1 MQHLANLDC
10 FFLAK
15 EMDASLAGGFFEN
28 FYDYGE
34 GVFRLRFGKQS
45 VLFDLQGFAFVAD
58 ASFPEPPRQPSSFAM
73 LLRKRFESAKLES
86 VVQSGFDRIFE
97 FSFTSKQYG
106 RHSLVVELFGKRGNL
121 LLLDSERRIVKP
133 FAKVSYAARSLA
145 DGVAYV
151 MPPSE
156 KKHPLELKQSDFE
169 GKGRI
174 VSFLSKQ
181 TSLAPFYLEEACA
194 RAGIALDEDVS
205 ALSAAEKSGLLSSFA
220 SLFERPSPCIFL
232 KEGKPF
238 AFSSISLKKLGGGS
252 AGGECVAAPSVSQAI
267 ASYYAS
273 LERAKPEARSGDLE
287 FQLQSQEKAIS
298 EFEAKAAELQKAG
311 KWVFENEPAVAE
323 LLEAAREKTGGRLAA
338 CAKQLGVKARAEK
351 QFLELEKE

>member
-45 VLFDLQGFAFVAD
+45 VLFDLQGFAFVAV

-194 RAGIALDEDVS
+194 RAGIALDKDVS
-205 ALSAAEKSGLLSSFA
+205 SLIASEKSGLLSSMLAFFFRI
-220 SLFERPSPCIFL
+220 LVRT
-232 KEGKPF
+232 PF
-238 AFSSISLKKLGGGS
+238 ALHFPERRKAVRFLEHKLEKARRGVGGRRVRCCPFRFAGS
-252 AGGECVAAPSVSQAI
+252 CFLLRFA
-267 ASYYAS
+267 
-273 LERAKPEARSGDLE
+273 RAREARSEIGR
-287 FQLQSQEKAIS
+287 SGIS
-298 EFEAKAAELQKAG
+298 ASVAG
-311 KWVFENEPAVAE
+311 KSHQRV
-323 LLEAAREKTGGRLAA
+323 
-338 CAKQLGVKARAEK
+338 
-351 QFLELEKE
+351 